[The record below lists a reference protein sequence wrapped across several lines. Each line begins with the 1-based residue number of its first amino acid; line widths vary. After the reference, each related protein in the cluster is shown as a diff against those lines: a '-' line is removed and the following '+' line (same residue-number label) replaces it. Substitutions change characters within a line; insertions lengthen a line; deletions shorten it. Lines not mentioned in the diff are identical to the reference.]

1 MKTVNS
7 YNDVGD
13 ILCDRNKSDENE
25 PLSNQLWVW
34 ELQIYFVYSPAK
46 CGLTELWCFLCPEH
60 EQATKQT
67 VELPVIETPMA
78 FMRNHCIMELLF
90 ECVHACWWEND
101 SNSLQAYAW
110 QESIWM
116 HDSNWKYMIRC
127 CLRREDRT
135 RAIRNTTWRN
145 KWPPGTA
152 NNLSIML
159 TVAVLN
165 FVQEALK
172 YVYIFYHLS
181 TLI

>member
-25 PLSNQLWVW
+25 PLSHQLWVW

-46 CGLTELWCFLCPEH
+46 GGLTELWCFLCPEH

-90 ECVHACWWEND
+90 ECVHACWWDND

-110 QESIWM
+110 QESTSTVYWCIASKLKAPWNFYWM
-116 HDSNWKYMIRC
+116 SNMFLWVEIFLFFVCYHVVPKRHSQLDY
-127 CLRREDRT
+127 E
-135 RAIRNTTWRN
+135 
-145 KWPPGTA
+145 
-152 NNLSIML
+152 
-159 TVAVLN
+159 LN
-165 FVQEALK
+165 GL
-172 YVYIFYHLS
+172 
-181 TLI
+181 